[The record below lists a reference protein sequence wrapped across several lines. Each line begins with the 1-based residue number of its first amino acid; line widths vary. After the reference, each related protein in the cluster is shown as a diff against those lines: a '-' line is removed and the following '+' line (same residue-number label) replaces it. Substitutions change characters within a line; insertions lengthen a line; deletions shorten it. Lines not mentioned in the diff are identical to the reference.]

1 MNQGSERDDLQAQSV
16 GSKRRREED
25 AEWEDEDED
34 EEWEDEDESEEEEE
48 EKKVPWTSDGEAP
61 YIFWHVNSHGA
72 MNDHR
77 LTIEHGI
84 KKTDM
89 DIHAFSIPGN
99 KNQEGFASIVSG
111 FHKKNNTDQYECNGK
126 AIDFCIPSVERIVF
140 YDGKE
145 QKQDIWGTYN
155 TAYHKVKNLY
165 LHANNI
171 FHQIHKDEGF
181 EVMNEPTLYHEY
193 QLYGNPGEGSRD
205 YPREYSI
212 NHLRKRLPK
221 RAAAGDIKI
230 SDKMIYGVWL
240 VCTNIIELEPL
251 ALTSIT
257 DKKLSRVKE
266 NKGLPSNHL
275 FLPPELMNGLNMAS
289 RNYGRPLGGAKWKKA
304 IDALTE
310 YFPSDKEL
318 RKLRIRARTALEN
331 LWKTRKTNSH
341 DIIDIFAPF
350 HETGKRLGY
359 PRLKMYTIDVSCRS
373 NIGKLLPPNPMEE
386 LVSQPFQESL
396 AFDDGPTNSGGT
408 KRKYSRKRRIPP
420 RTGIRFTRR
429 RR

>member
-1 MNQGSERDDLQAQSV
+1 MNQESERDDPQAQSV
-16 GSKRRREED
+16 GSNEE
-25 AEWEDEDED
+25 
-34 EEWEDEDESEEEEE
+34 EEEEKEEEEEEEEE
-48 EKKVPWTSDGEAP
+48 EKKVPWTSDGKAP

-77 LTIEHGI
+77 LTIEHG
-84 KKTDM
+84 KKITDM

-99 KNQEGFASIVSG
+99 KNQNGFASIVSG
-111 FHKKNNTDQYECNGK
+111 FHNNQNHDEPYECNGK

-140 YDGKE
+140 YDGK
-145 QKQDIWGTYN
+145 KNKRDIWGTYN

-212 NHLRKRLPK
+212 NHSRKRLPK

-251 ALTSIT
+251 ALTYIT
-257 DKKLSRVKE
+257 NSELRGLRV
-266 NKGLPSNHL
+266 NKNRHRNNL
-275 FLPPELMNGLNMAS
+275 FLPPELLNGLNMAS

-310 YFPSDKEL
+310 YFPSDQEL

-373 NIGKLLPPNPMEE
+373 NIGKLLPPNPMKE
-386 LVSQPFQESL
+386 LGPQPFKDSL
-396 AFDDGPTNSGGT
+396 EFDDGPAGDPAMTNSGGT
-408 KRKYSRKRRIPP
+408 KRKYSRKRRTPP

-429 RR
+429 RRRTRY

>member
-1 MNQGSERDDLQAQSV
+1 M
-16 GSKRRREED
+16 
-25 AEWEDEDED
+25 
-34 EEWEDEDESEEEEE
+34 
-48 EKKVPWTSDGEAP
+48 
-61 YIFWHVNSHGA
+61 
-72 MNDHR
+72 
-77 LTIEHGI
+77 
-84 KKTDM
+84 
-89 DIHAFSIPGN
+89 
-99 KNQEGFASIVSG
+99 
-111 FHKKNNTDQYECNGK
+111 
-126 AIDFCIPSVERIVF
+126 ERIVF
-140 YDGKE
+140 YDGKKNKRE
-145 QKQDIWGTYN
+145 IGDTYN
-155 TAYHKVKNLY
+155 TALHKVKNLY

-205 YPREYSI
+205 YPRKYSI
-212 NHLRKRLPK
+212 NHSRKRLLK

-257 DKKLSRVKE
+257 DSELRRFRV
-266 NKGLPSNHL
+266 NTNRHPNNL
-275 FLPPELMNGLNMAS
+275 FLPPELLNGLNMAS

-310 YFPSDKEL
+310 YFPRNSSPSNNKVMKM
-318 RKLRIRARTALEN
+318 RVRARTALEN

-350 HETGKRLGY
+350 NETGKRLGY
-359 PRLKMYTIDVSCRS
+359 PPLKMYTIDVSCRS

-386 LVSQPFQESL
+386 LVPRSFQESL
-396 AFDDGPTNSGGT
+396 EFDDGPAGDPAMTNSGGT
-408 KRKYSRKRRIPP
+408 KRKYSRKRRTPP

-429 RR
+429 RRRTRYRKLLL